1 MPTDG
6 IYYTPDVP
14 DDQKQAVKAIA
25 NLVCSED
32 GIESVFPLL
41 TNTELPQELV
51 INASNLPDVASS
63 TAVSPEMLGTLE
75 SLVSQF
81 TNILI
86 IPEWRI
92 NLDGAIR
99 GDRGAAYRLVEPLAE
114 RDLVNQYLPAEH
126 FRERAEQIGISAEQ
140 ARLDLLTDAM
150 LEVVQYGQQMMF
162 IRSAKDS
169 ELLRHPDGRPDL
181 GSPSDIEEYTFW
193 RWAECEAV
201 KNAEALLYGCR
212 YAPQLT
218 IEAIPPDG
226 EPARLWMP
234 FSGEPLVLAR
244 GRGGRPL
251 RSDSFGG
258 AREGFLARVSPAIV
272 ALQAD
277 SKHPSVEKVAEFL
290 GISEDT
296 LIRARKQYQ
305 FPDWES
311 VIQAVIQEQEHR

>member
-25 NLVCSED
+25 NLVCPED

-114 RDLVNQYLPAEH
+114 RDLVNQ
-126 FRERAEQIGISAEQ
+126 
-140 ARLDLLTDAM
+140 
-150 LEVVQYGQQMMF
+150 
-162 IRSAKDS
+162 
-169 ELLRHPDGRPDL
+169 
-181 GSPSDIEEYTFW
+181 
-193 RWAECEAV
+193 
-201 KNAEALLYGCR
+201 
-212 YAPQLT
+212 
-218 IEAIPPDG
+218 
-226 EPARLWMP
+226 
-234 FSGEPLVLAR
+234 SGGP
-244 GRGGRPL
+244 GK
-251 RSDSFGG
+251 
-258 AREGFLARVSPAIV
+258 VS
-272 ALQAD
+272 
-277 SKHPSVEKVAEFL
+277 
-290 GISEDT
+290 
-296 LIRARKQYQ
+296 
-305 FPDWES
+305 
-311 VIQAVIQEQEHR
+311 